1 MELSGMAD
9 WCAPAAG
16 NAAADAICGTS
27 AAPVAMAAA
36 TMKALSFMLFSLVVV
51 GLRHVVVF

>member
-1 MELSGMAD
+1 MKLKAFIV
-9 WCAPAAG
+9 AAG